1 LFSLQEHEK
10 GQVARFLQDWK
21 SEVSVGSS
29 DDLVQDFY
37 LLLQTLK
44 VYEWNP
50 NDLANV
56 ARLGSIA
63 RFTQVLVDFESMS
76 RRARLRKG
84 AWESGSR
91 QASQGKW
98 LYRQLYLYMQYY
110 AVEAYEGFVGEESY
124 ELNAV
129 DISTVHQ
136 AKGLEWDCVFVSC
149 LSDSRF
155 PSRMMGTQRIWYIP
169 HDLFDRVRYEGREVD
184 ERRLFYVAMTRAR
197 DILYLTTF
205 RRINLMAKP
214 SRFLMELTGGALAQ
228 ADRVLPIQGAKEH
241 DAEKPEER
249 RMLSFSELS
258 LYEFCPY
265 AFRLRELLGFQ
276 PQVIERELGYGR
288 ALHHAMRRIAEEA
301 KATRQIPPSAKA
313 VRSFNQEF
321 YLPYATQQT
330 YLHMKQA
337 AEKTVDRYLS
347 EYSSE
352 LASVWETERPFWLH
366 LDDVSIT
373 GRADVVFRS
382 QDDRMVLVDY
392 KTRVDQDDDIAAFQL
407 QTYSLAAEKEGLRV
421 SSAFVHDLREGK
433 RTPIDVMPGL
443 MSEAGKRAENI
454 ATRIF
459 RREFEPHAGPHC
471 RKCDVHLVC
480 KAGLEY
486 SSKKK

>member
-1 LFSLQEHEK
+1 
-10 GQVARFLQDWK
+10 
-21 SEVSVGSS
+21 
-29 DDLVQDFY
+29 
-37 LLLQTLK
+37 
-44 VYEWNP
+44 
-50 NDLANV
+50 
-56 ARLGSIA
+56 
-63 RFTQVLVDFESMS
+63 
-76 RRARLRKG
+76 
-84 AWESGSR
+84 
-91 QASQGKW
+91 
-98 LYRQLYLYMQYY
+98 MQYY

-155 PSRMMGTQRIWYIP
+155 PSRMMGTKRIWYIP
-169 HDLFDRVRYEGREVD
+169 HDLFDRERYEGTEID

-205 RRINLMAKP
+205 RRIYRIAKP
-214 SRFLMELTGGALAQ
+214 SRFLTELTGGALAQ
-228 ADRVLPIQGAKEH
+228 ADRVLPIQGAKED
-241 DAEKPEER
+241 DARKPEER

-288 ALHHAMRRIAEEA
+288 ALHHVMRRIAEEA
-301 KATRQIPPSAKA
+301 KATGQTPPSAKA
-313 VRSFNQEF
+313 VRSLNQDF
-321 YLPYATQQT
+321 FLPYATQQT

-373 GRADVVFRS
+373 GRADVVFRI
-382 QDDRMVLVDY
+382 QDGSAVLVDY
-392 KTRVDQDDDIAAFQL
+392 KTRVDEDDDIAAFQL
-407 QTYSLAAEKEGLRV
+407 QTYSLAAEREGLKV
-421 SSAFVHDLREGK
+421 ASALIHDLGEGK
-433 RTPIDVMPGL
+433 RTSIDVTPQS
-443 MSEAGKRAENI
+443 MSEAGKRTENM
-454 ATRIF
+454 AARIF
-459 RREFEPHAGPHC
+459 RREFEPRPGPHC

-486 SSKKK
+486 RPKKR